1 MRRSAYVTK
10 SWRGGIPAAGAEAA
24 ATVTIT
30 TWELPL
36 ARIEAAIQHPSPK
49 APAPACAQSR
59 VRLDEVERVNALSV
73 DVEDYFQVS
82 AFEKHV
88 SRDDWDRR
96 PNRLEASVDRIL
108 GRLADHRVKATF
120 FTLGW
125 VAVRYPGLVR
135 RIVEE
140 GHELASHGWEHTRV
154 NQQSQQQFRADSLR
168 TRSTLEQTGG
178 CPVIGYRAPSFS
190 IGRRNLWA
198 LQVLDESGYRYSSS
212 IYPCRHDVY
221 GMPDAGRFV
230 FRPCRDSQFL
240 EIPVTTLE
248 LAGRKVPCG
257 GGGYFRL
264 FPYAFSRWALR
275 RVNRR
280 DGESCIF
287 YFHPWEIDPLQ
298 PREPGLTAKTRL
310 RHYLNLHRM
319 DERLTRLLR
328 DFRWGR
334 VDEVFGLRPGRPV

>member
-1 MRRSAYVTK
+1 MIRSWEFPY
-10 SWRGGIPAAGAEAA
+10 GGGEVANHHPPRNAPVGTHVAG
-24 ATVTIT
+24 
-30 TWELPL
+30 
-36 ARIEAAIQHPSPK
+36 
-49 APAPACAQSR
+49 C
-59 VRLDEVERVNALSV
+59 LDGAERVNALSV

-82 AFEKHV
+82 AFETHV
-88 SRDDWDRR
+88 SRDDWDHR
-96 PNRLEASVDRIL
+96 PHRLEASVDRIL
-108 GRLADHRVKATF
+108 ERLADYDVKATF

-154 NQQSQQQFRADSLR
+154 NQQSQQQFRADAWR
-168 TRSTLEQTGG
+168 TRSELEQTGG

-198 LQVLDESGYRYSSS
+198 LQVLDETGYRYSSS
-212 IYPCRHDVY
+212 IYPIHHDLY
-221 GMPDAGRFV
+221 GMPDAGRFQ
-230 FRPCRDSQFL
+230 FRPCGDSQFL

-287 YFHPWEIDPLQ
+287 YFHPWEVDPLQ
-298 PREPGLTAKTRL
+298 PRQPGLATKTRL

-334 VDEVFGLRPGRPV
+334 VDEVFGLRRGRQV